1 VKPLD
6 EDPME
11 NALSPFELSLAKA
24 QTGKLDAHMPLKD
37 AVVKGLQKLN
47 AMMGL
52 PADEVIASPALHT

>member
-1 VKPLD
+1 MKTLWKMLCRPLSFHSQK
-6 EDPME
+6 
-11 NALSPFELSLAKA
+11 LRL
-24 QTGKLDAHMPLKD
+24 GKLDAHMPLKD